1 MAIPPLGCGNGGLEW
16 SQVRR
21 EIELALSDLEGVTV
35 LVFAPTSDYQ
45 NTAKREGLETLTP
58 ARSLVAELVRRYSVL
73 GLDCTNLEVQKLAWF
88 MQRVISKRGL
98 PDPLDLNYTAHKFGP
113 YADNLRHLL
122 NGLDGSYLHCEKR
135 LSDAG
140 PLDLVWFDDSRRSTV
155 AAFRATDECQPYRD
169 ALEETAGIIDGFESP
184 LGMELL
190 ATVDWIAGKM
200 RCELSLPA
208 VKEGLNNWPGGADA
222 ALTSDR
228 RFVAETVLAFT
239 TKQRAQ
245 ITILQG
251 ERKSLER
258 DLELWQSEI
267 NRVLE
272 SGDSSAAM
280 ADRLAAYETRVRETE
295 RTLADLALQQQTLG
309 SGTDEATLEKAL
321 KDFDPVWNAM
331 PSRHQKRV
339 LQLLIRQIDYDGA
352 TGKIAVTFH
361 QHGFEALADN
371 LRQRDNTQ

>member
-1 MAIPPLGCGNGGLEW
+1 MIQYTQGNLLEAETEAIVNTVNEIGVMGKGIALMFREAFPENARAYEVACKAGKVKVGTMFVSKERDLIGDRWIINFPTKKHWRNPSKMEWIREGLKDLARVICEKQIRSVAIPPLGCGNGGLEW

-21 EIELALSDLEGVTV
+21 EIEFALSDLEGVKV
-35 LVFAPTSDYQ
+35 LVFAPTSEYQ

-140 PLDLVWFDDSRRSTV
+140 PLDLVWFDDSRRSAV
-155 AAFRATDECQPYRD
+155 AAFLATEECQPYRE

-200 RCELSLPA
+200 HCDLSLPA
-208 VKEGLNNWPGGADA
+208 VKAGLSNWPGGDEA
-222 ALTSDR
+222 AR
-228 RFVAETVLAFT
+228 RK
-239 TKQRAQ
+239 KQ
-245 ITILQG
+245 IF
-251 ERKSLER
+251 
-258 DLELWQSEI
+258 
-267 NRVLE
+267 N
-272 SGDSSAAM
+272 
-280 ADRLAAYETRVRETE
+280 DRL
-295 RTLADLALQQQTLG
+295 LDLAITRLKA
-309 SGTDEATLEKAL
+309 ATL
-321 KDFDPVWNAM
+321 PC
-331 PSRHQKRV
+331 
-339 LQLLIRQIDYDGA
+339 
-352 TGKIAVTFH
+352 T
-361 QHGFEALADN
+361 
-371 LRQRDNTQ
+371 